1 MLNMAVRPSRG
12 GMLANII
19 GGMPPLPGAISGY
32 GGGTFNID
40 GSPATPV
47 QRGYDPQDDLPGSM
61 PPIFARNG
69 GGASPK
75 RIEHP
80 PIDPDRMIGDRGP
93 PVSPTA
99 APTELPPANSPGDRP
114 DYAALLR
121 QSLGPR
127 PELHGLRKVASIL
140 GPALMAASGNQ
151 AGANQM
157 IESIRAPQDDYDRQ
171 SRALGMEAIK
181 WRRDDDLAEQ
191 KRNEPRYFS
200 GREDQVRF
208 DPTSGT
214 SERVYDAPQ
223 DFEDYAGT
231 SGHDPGTPEY
241 FQAVEDYVLKGD
253 GPTVFKQDRDLEVL
267 KNAQRISLEA
277 ERHRNR
283 SALRGLPTYRDT
295 HPAPPRAS
303 VPSTKTRPTAT
314 GPNGQRMEF
323 DGKAWVPG

>member
-19 GGMPPLPGAISGY
+19 GGMPPLPGLISGY
-32 GGGTFNID
+32 GGGTWNTD
-40 GSPATPV
+40 GSVAT
-47 QRGYDPQDDLPGSM
+47 LPDRMGE
-61 PPIFARNG
+61 
-69 GGASPK
+69 GASPK

-93 PVSPTA
+93 PISPTA
-99 APTELPPANSPGDRP
+99 APTGLPPANAPGDRP

-157 IESIRAPQDDYDRQ
+157 IETLRAPQDEYDRQ
-171 SRALGMEAIK
+171 SRTLGMEAVK

-191 KRNEPRYFS
+191 KRNEPRFFS
-200 GREDQVRF
+200 GREDQVRY

-223 DFEDYAGT
+223 DFEDYADI
-231 SGHDPGTPEY
+231 SGHEPGTPEY
-241 FQAVEDYVLKGD
+241 FNAVEDYVLRGKG
-253 GPTVFKQDRDLEVL
+253 PSAFKQDRDLEVM
-267 KNAQRISLEA
+267 KNAQRITLEA
-277 ERHRNR
+277 ERQRNR

-295 HPAPPRAS
+295 HPAPARATAPRSKA
-303 VPSTKTRPTAT
+303 RPTAT

-323 DGKAWVPG
+323 DGTAWVPAG